1 MKVPLAWLAEYV
13 PLTLP
18 PAELAHRLTMAGIE
32 ATHEPGASA
41 GWDNVVVGH
50 VLKVEPHP
58 NADWLRL
65 ATVDVGGTVA
75 TVVCGAPNVAEGQR
89 IAFAQV
95 GARLFSA
102 HGGDEGQR
110 MELEAATIRGV
121 VSAGMVCSER
131 ELGLGNDHT
140 GILVLPDH
148 APVGKPLAEY
158 LSDDALDLEVTTNR
172 VDCLSVLGVA
182 REVAAITG
190 ATVTEPSLDYDEAG
204 PDINQSVAV
213 RIENPELCSRFLATV
228 VRGVQVG
235 PSPQWMQ
242 QRLTQ
247 AGLRPIN
254 NVVDVTNFVMMEYGQ
269 PLHAFDLHTV
279 RQGTI
284 VVRPAKPGEPF
295 TTLDGATRTLNPPML
310 LIADPE
316 RGIALAGVMGGG
328 ESEMTDAT
336 TDVLLESATF
346 DGLNTRRTAQALKM
360 RTEAS
365 ARFEKGLNAELAM
378 RAVRRATALILQTA
392 GGQADTGIAE
402 AFPNPQRQEPVRL
415 RSDRLA
421 QVMGM
426 AFPSKQ
432 VSGVLKSLGFAVTTQ
447 RGALLATPPYWRSDV
462 HVEEDL
468 IEEVARIVGYDTI
481 PSTPLAGQMPDHLTQ
496 PLRELRE
503 QVKDLLVSAGMQ
515 EVVSYSLV
523 SHALLEQSAAI
534 DHGQPEPLRVANPM
548 SREQEYLR
556 TTLRGGLLRTM
567 AGGLRQPPGSLRLF
581 EVGRV
586 YLHRLEELPEER
598 ELAFGAM
605 AGPRGESL
613 WSKEAASLDFY
624 DAKGVLEGLLER
636 LGLNPVFEHAS
647 DPLFHPGR
655 TATASVNGHVVGLI
669 GELHPQAV
677 ESFDLPVQV
686 VACFELDL
694 ERLLAEL
701 PEVEH
706 QYQPFSRFPTADR
719 DLALVVDEPVTADQL
734 QRILEGHPLV
744 RRAVLFDLFSG
755 SPLPPGKKS
764 LAYRVEL
771 QSDSGTLSAEQL
783 NEAMAELVQRLERE
797 AGASLRS

>member
-32 ATHEPGASA
+32 ATYEPGASA
-41 GWDNVVVGH
+41 GWDNVIVGY

-58 NADWLRL
+58 NADRLRL
-65 ATVDVGGTVA
+65 ATVDLGGEVA
-75 TVVCGAPNVAEGQR
+75 TVVCGAPNVSEGQR

-131 ELGLGNDHT
+131 ELGLSDDHT
-140 GILVLPDH
+140 GILVLPDD
-148 APVGKPLAEY
+148 APVGEPLAKY
-158 LSDDALDLEVTTNR
+158 ISDDVLNLEVTTNR

-190 ATVTEPSLDYDEAG
+190 ATVTEPTLDYDEAG
-204 PDINQSVAV
+204 PDINRSVAV
-213 RIENPELCSRFLATV
+213 RIENPGLCSRYLATV

-284 VVRPAKPGEPF
+284 VVRPATPGEPF
-295 TTLDGATRTLNPPML
+295 TTLDGATHTLHPPML

-316 RGIALAGVMGGG
+316 QGIALAGVMGGAQ
-328 ESEMTDAT
+328 SEMTDST
-336 TDVLLESATF
+336 TDVLVESATF
-346 DGLNTRRTAQALKM
+346 DGLNTRRTSQVLKM

-378 RAVRRATALILQTA
+378 RALRRATDLILRTA

-402 AFPNPQRQEPVRL
+402 AFPNPPRQEPIRL
-415 RSDRLA
+415 RNNRLEQVLGVRFSSD
-421 QVMGM
+421 QVIN
-426 AFPSKQ
+426 
-432 VSGVLKSLGFAVTTQ
+432 VLESLGFGVFQ
-447 RGALLATPPYWRSDV
+447 EPDSLLATPPYWRSDV
-462 HVEEDL
+462 HIEEDL
-468 IEEVARIVGYDTI
+468 IEEVARIIGYDAI

-534 DHGQPEPLRVANPM
+534 DSGQPEPLRVANPM

-586 YLHRLEELPEER
+586 YLHRLKELPEER

-613 WSKEAASLDFY
+613 WSKAAASLDFY
-624 DAKGVLEGLLER
+624 DAKGVLEGLLQR
-636 LGLNPVFEHAS
+636 LGLNPTFEHAS
-647 DPLFHPGR
+647 DPLLHPGR

-677 ESFDLPVQV
+677 ESFDLPVPL

-701 PEVEH
+701 PEVEP
-706 QYQPFSRFPTADR
+706 QYQPFSRFPAADR

-734 QRILEGHPLV
+734 RRILEGHPLV

-755 SPLPPGKKS
+755 SPLPVGKKS

-783 NEAMAELVQRLERE
+783 NEAMAELVQRLKRE